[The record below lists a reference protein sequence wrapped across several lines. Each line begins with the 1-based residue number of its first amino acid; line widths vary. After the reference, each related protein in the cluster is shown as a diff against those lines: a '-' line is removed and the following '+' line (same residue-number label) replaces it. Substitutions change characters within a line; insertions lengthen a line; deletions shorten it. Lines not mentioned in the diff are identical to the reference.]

1 MKVSFHSANSAEV
14 TKVDTNMAKK
24 SCKTPRWNIHS
35 DQHFTN
41 SLYIL
46 EQQLARAKANIEKA
60 ESDGTMQPSEASL
73 YEKHIEVTKEIID
86 NYIESINGAI
96 AIVAKKQTDLFE
108 TINTLRT
115 EIIKRG
121 GQWTVSG

>member
-1 MKVSFHSANSAEV
+1 
-14 TKVDTNMAKK
+14 MAKK